1 MEKQLRSEYKLLL
14 DANEMNFD
22 PSTLTLDW
30 GKIKEFN
37 RYPDPTSIEL
47 RTAISD
53 VLNQKRLN
61 YDCENQYHPILPN
74 QLIIGTGSD
83 EILKLILESLTDKG
97 SVVLSPTPS
106 FSEYEKLT
114 ELVKGKLI
122 KVPCNDLK
130 VDIEGLINASKSFEA
145 RVIFLANPNNP
156 TGQLMTKFEI
166 EKLLLETDA
175 YVVVDEAYAEFSEVT
190 ALCLLEKYEKL
201 LITRT
206 LSKAYGLASLRLGYL
221 IASESIVSV
230 LSDYKMTYNITGV
243 SESIAIEVLKNTTY
257 ADQYIKGVKSL
268 RKRAF
273 SLLNE
278 LENIMAIPGEANFI
292 LIKIIGD
299 QRYLQLKV
307 AFETAGVKVRYFN
320 SGNNGKV
327 DESLNNCIRV
337 TLTTEEEFMTVLG
350 LMKGVLK

>member
-1 MEKQLRSEYKLLL
+1 MVKQLRSEYKLLL

-22 PSTLTLDW
+22 PSTLALDW

-37 RYPDPTSIEL
+37 RYPDPTSLEL
-47 RTAISD
+47 RTAICD
-53 VLNQKRLN
+53 VLNQKKLN
-61 YDCENQYHPILPN
+61 YNSDNQYISILPS
-74 QLIIGTGSD
+74 QLIVGTGSD
-83 EILKLILESLTDKG
+83 EILKLILEGLTDKG

-114 ELVKGKLI
+114 ELVKGQLV
-122 KVPCNDLK
+122 KVPCSDLK
-130 VDIEGLINASKSFEA
+130 VDIEGLIYASKSFEA
-145 RVIFLANPNNP
+145 KVIFLANPNNP

-175 YVVVDEAYAEFSEVT
+175 YVVVDEAYAEFSEET
-190 ALCLLEKYEKL
+190 TLCLIEKYKRL

-206 LSKAYGLASLRLGYL
+206 LSKAYGLASLRIGYL
-221 IASESIVSV
+221 IASESVVSV

-257 ADQYIKGVKSL
+257 ADKYIKGVKNL

-278 LENIMAIPGEANFI
+278 LENIMAIPSDANFI

-299 QRYLQLKV
+299 QRYLQLKE
-307 AFETAGVKVRYFN
+307 AFETAGVKVRYFK
-320 SGNNGKV
+320 SDNNGKV
-327 DESLNNCIRV
+327 EESLNNCIRV
-337 TLTTEEEFMTVLG
+337 TLTTEDEFMTVLS
-350 LMKGVLK
+350 LMKGVLR